1 MCEEKMLNPKG
12 TGGDIVM
19 KMIDDANNL
28 MVVRFFNLFDNLHL
42 LQWSSKSHWQKSKTL
57 ENSQAEIKTS
67 KLSTFTITKI
77 NEKLTSSFR
86 SSDEPHPMKLNWNKI
101 TLQRLCTI

>member
-42 LQWSSKSHWQKSKTL
+42 LQRVFDK
-57 ENSQAEIKTS
+57 NP
-67 KLSTFTITKI
+67 KL
-77 NEKLTSSFR
+77 
-86 SSDEPHPMKLNWNKI
+86 
-101 TLQRLCTI
+101 

>member
-28 MVVRFFNLFDNLHL
+28 MVVRFFNLFDTLHL
-42 LQWSSKSHWQKSKTL
+42 LQRVFDKNPKLQKIHQPKMKLQNYLLLQLQKSMKSL
-57 ENSQAEIKTS
+57 PQV
-67 KLSTFTITKI
+67 F
-77 NEKLTSSFR
+77 
-86 SSDEPHPMKLNWNKI
+86 DHPMNLI
-101 TLQRLCTI
+101 R